1 MILNNK
7 DICELLYWKIIT
19 RDFQCLCTVSTCTV
33 ARPWFPYF
41 VPFLLT
47 LVPPCYRLPC
57 GNVLV
62 SFPHPFAIPGLMPPC
77 SLYAFLLPGYYP
89 PVSLPQ
95 NLYRFF
101 CLFYPQVY
109 RLSILYPFFPF
120 LLLFAL
126 RVSVFFSFRLYTQ
139 VITSLVISFSFSSVL
154 LIVPWFPCV
163 RSVSSV
169 SSDKRV
175 QPSYSWSANWTNT
188 LYAGTVWFQDDEHWL
203 FACLCAFETRL
214 VPHIVYSSPSSSVCL
229 DGYYWQTFILPPA
242 NVQHI

>member
-1 MILNNK
+1 MTSCSNSTHDKENNTIFMTNIYIVYLQK
-7 DICELLYWKIIT
+7 LQAWYSIIKT
-19 RDFQCLCTVSTCTV
+19 YVNSYIGKLSPVISNVCTVSTCTV
-33 ARPWFPYF
+33 ARPWFLYF

-126 RVSVFFSFRLYTQ
+126 RVSVFFFLPFVYSGYHL
-139 VITSLVISFSFSSVL
+139 
-154 LIVPWFPCV
+154 PCHFLFLFV
-163 RSVSSV
+163 RFINC
-169 SSDKRV
+169 
-175 QPSYSWSANWTNT
+175 P
-188 LYAGTVWFQDDEHWL
+188 
-203 FACLCAFETRL
+203 L
-214 VPHIVYSSPSSSVCL
+214 VPMCP
-229 DGYYWQTFILPPA
+229 
-242 NVQHI
+242 